1 MLKMGLI
8 SVIQTLPKFGQKV
21 MFVIVSHFVAK
32 LNGKSM
38 KQMTEQHS
46 RPFTTEISQKKR
58 KILLISLLIHYIR
71 RIYQTMSTQI
81 LIHQIFQVLL
91 DTTSTLE
98 HGLPANITKWVWSHN
113 SELQLQCKITV
124 TFYQEEFSESV
135 SKYF

>member
-1 MLKMGLI
+1 MLAQSIIMLKMGLI
-8 SVIQTLPKFGQKV
+8 SFKQTLPKFGQKA

-32 LNGKSM
+32 LNGQSM

-46 RPFTTEISQKKR
+46 RPFTTEISQKER

-91 DTTSTLE
+91 DTTGTLE

-113 SELQLQCKITV
+113 SELQL
-124 TFYQEEFSESV
+124 
-135 SKYF
+135 